1 MEPAGD
7 LSRLGSLLRQRREAL
22 GMTRARLASVMG
34 ISQSYIAVVEDARP
48 RATGRKRPSR
58 PTPETLLLWTHALN
72 MPETDAGRA
81 FDLAGYSGD
90 DYWDAVFRHD
100 EVRLD
105 DTRGADDRALSQ
117 SLSSMADRPLEE
129 WLNLPGRAARAPLER
144 TFWPARPS
152 QPQELLTVAEPVGEH
167 PEPGPGVD
175 ELVEQL
181 RRVLRFARAQKAHG
195 EIAIFIRHVLD
206 LLEFRLRED

>member
-1 MEPAGD
+1 
-7 LSRLGSLLRQRREAL
+7 
-22 GMTRARLASVMG
+22 
-34 ISQSYIAVVEDARP
+34 
-48 RATGRKRPSR
+48 
-58 PTPETLLLWTHALN
+58 

-117 SLSSMADRPLEE
+117 SPSSMADRPLDE
-129 WLNLPGRAARAPLER
+129 WLSLPGRTARAPLER
-144 TFWPARPS
+144 TFWPIRSTP
-152 QPQELLTVAEPVGEH
+152 PQEMLTAAEPSGEQ

-175 ELVEQL
+175 ELVDQL
-181 RRVLRFARAQKAHG
+181 RRVLRFARAQKAHA
-195 EIAIFIRHVLD
+195 EIATYIHHMLD
-206 LLEFRLRED
+206 LLEFRLREE